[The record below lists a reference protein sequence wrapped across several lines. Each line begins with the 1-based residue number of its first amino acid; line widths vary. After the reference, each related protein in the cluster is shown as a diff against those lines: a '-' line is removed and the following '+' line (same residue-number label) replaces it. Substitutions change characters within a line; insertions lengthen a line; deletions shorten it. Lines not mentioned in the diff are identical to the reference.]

1 MSWLRCQCGYIIHDS
16 SDFLSYKG
24 SIMADQDESDYF
36 DRVEEIIKSDNPNK
50 NSLMCDFLR
59 ELGYMTKTIYQCS
72 QCGRLYIEDNNEF
85 FCFRP
90 ENHTNNNVL
99 KSVHGEKW
107 KGFLHAEWRDNK
119 PEWAEYK
126 GYVSADVNYPCES
139 IDSDDRQEIIDGY
152 YGLFE
157 KLRQADVIRYALL
170 KINGKRIHDWTL

>member
-1 MSWLRCQCGYIIHDS
+1 MSWIRCQCGYIIHDS

-85 FCFRP
+85 FCFKP
-90 ENHTNNNVL
+90 ENHTNNDVL

-107 KGFLHAEWRDNK
+107 KGFLYAEWRDEK
-119 PEWAEYK
+119 YEWQDYK
-126 GYVSADVNYPCES
+126 GYVCADVNYPCES
-139 IDSDDRQEIIDGY
+139 IYSDNKQEIIDGY
-152 YGLFE
+152 YVLFE
-157 KLRQADVIRYALL
+157 KLRQAGIIRSASL
-170 KINGKRIHDWTL
+170 KINGERIHDWTL